1 MPAKAGWKH
10 RVQAQGLA
18 LSLRP
23 LTRLAQDEEPDRACG
38 AAGNGG
44 GLGKAAM
51 TYLAKDLRF
60 RRLGRLRTEQAELS
74 PPKQA
79 EPGIAAEAMGASEVE
94 RLNL

>member
-10 RVQAQGLA
+10 VSKPQGLA

-44 GLGKAAM
+44 GFGESGDDVFSEGPQVSPA
-51 TYLAKDLRF
+51 RPPF
-60 RRLGRLRTEQAELS
+60 GRPGS
-74 PPKQA
+74 PG
-79 EPGIAAEAMGASEVE
+79 GIAGLTACKAPLQS
-94 RLNL
+94 